1 MSQTITIDPVTRL
14 EGHGKITIHLNN
26 AGEVNDAQFHVTQV
40 AALSASPRGGRITR
54 CPA

>member
-14 EGHGKITIHLNN
+14 EGHGKITIYLDGK
-26 AGEVNDAQFHVTQV
+26 GEVEDAQFHVTQV
-40 AALSASPRGGRITR
+40 RGFESFARGGRSTR